1 MNHMSHLS
9 KHKFFIP
16 DLKNAHV
23 KNMPINMRFYSILLA
38 LFIVVIMTNS
48 CVQDETCRENK
59 NIKLNAGF
67 FTAGTTTSLNI
78 DSITINGLG
87 KDSLLYNVRKN
98 INKINLPL
106 NKKEDVSIFVVRF
119 NTTQD
124 TVWVLHT
131 NYDYFISYECGSVI
145 THKIDTVITTNHYIE
160 SVKIINHDVNT
171 TDVQHLQIFH

>member
-1 MNHMSHLS
+1 MSHRN
-9 KHKFFIP
+9 KHK
-16 DLKNAHV
+16 L
-23 KNMPINMRFYSILLA
+23 YLLA
-38 LFIVVIMTNS
+38 LLIIALVTKA
-48 CVQDETCRENK
+48 CTQDETCRENK
-59 NIKLNAGF
+59 NIKMNAEF
-67 FTAGTTTSLNI
+67 FNAGTTTSLSI
-78 DSITINGLG
+78 DSLTVYGLG
-87 KDSLLYNVRKN
+87 KDSLLYNVKKN

-124 TVWVLHT
+124 TLWVLHT

-160 SVKIINHDVNT
+160 SVKIIQKDVNT

>member
-1 MNHMSHLS
+1 MS
-9 KHKFFIP
+9 KQKFYIFAFLII
-16 DLKNAHV
+16 AFMV
-23 KNMPINMRFYSILLA
+23 
-38 LFIVVIMTNS
+38 NS
-48 CVQDETCRENK
+48 CAQDETCRENK
-59 NIKLNAGF
+59 NIKLNVGF
-67 FTAGTTTSLNI
+67 FSAGTTTSLSI
-78 DSITINGLG
+78 DSLTAFGLN
-87 KDSLLYNVRKN
+87 KDSLLYNVNKN